1 MKRNRK
7 YLVGFTLLAFAMF
20 AFAFANVPL
29 YRMVCQRL
37 GIAVAPNAS
46 KVARNKSGVTG
57 RKIKVRFSG
66 LVAGGMPVRFESA
79 EPIQTVEVG
88 KESENKY
95 IFTNI
100 SKDTVR
106 FRPVHSVLPE
116 DAAEKIQ
123 LVKCFCFND
132 QTLLP
137 QQRLELPVIYTV
149 GANLD
154 PEIDYVTMN
163 YTLFKKETDAK

>member
-7 YLVGFTLLAFAMF
+7 FFVGLSLLAFAMF

-37 GIAVAPNAS
+37 GIAVAPNAKKIS
-46 KVARNKSGVTG
+46 YTKSGATG
-57 RKIKVRFSG
+57 RKVGVRFSG
-66 LVAGGMPVRFESA
+66 LVAGGMPIVFEA
-79 EPIQTVEVG
+79 DEPLQTVEVG
-88 KESENKY
+88 KQSENTY
-95 IFTNI
+95 VFTNM
-100 SKDTVR
+100 SKDTLR

-123 LVKCFCFND
+123 LLKCFCFND

-137 QQRLELPVIYTV
+137 KQRMELPVIYTISTD
-149 GANLD
+149 LD
-154 PEIDYVTMN
+154 SQIDYVTMN
-163 YTLFKKETDAK
+163 YTLFQKELDTK

>member
-1 MKRNRK
+1 MKKNRK
-7 YLVGFTLLAFAMF
+7 YLVGFGLFAFAMF

-37 GIAVAPNAS
+37 GTAIAPNA
-46 KVARNKSGVTG
+46 KKIAYAKGGVTG
-57 RKIKVRFSG
+57 HKVGVRFSG
-66 LVAGGMPVRFESA
+66 LVAGGLSVVFEA
-79 EPIQTVEVG
+79 DEPLQTVEVG
-88 KESENKY
+88 KEAQNKY
-95 IFTNI
+95 IFTNM
-100 SKDTVR
+100 SNDTVR

-123 LVKCFCFND
+123 LMKCFCFTD

-137 QQRLELPVIYTV
+137 KQRLELPVVYTI
-149 GANLD
+149 GADLN

-163 YTLFKKETDAK
+163 YTLFKKETDKK